1 MHPPAIAYMERK
13 QAEGMSYREALR
25 CLKRH
30 VARTLHKTMLRDER
44 ERAGR
49 VVRADFAAPDIAV
62 AV

>member
-1 MHPPAIAYMERK
+1 
-13 QAEGMSYREALR
+13 MSYREALR

-30 VARTLHKTMLRDER
+30 VARTLRKTMLRDER